1 MSNWFWFAELAFAL
15 VAYVVLGGFDIGV
28 EMLTAFAGSK
38 RDEMVASISP
48 VWDGNGTWLVI
59 AGTILFGAFP
69 LVYSIALPA
78 LYVPLSAMLVGLV
91 MRGVALEFRHK
102 AVSSRWVWDLLLFV
116 GSLLTALTQGICV
129 GTYARGLPVEHL
141 HYAGNGFEWCAVFPV
156 LCGVGLALGYLLLGA
171 GWLVLKGQGDLHY
184 IGQRSMRDL
193 TPLALLV
200 AALILALTLLTEP
213 TVQTRWIAHPV
224 LFVLP
229 VIGLLA
235 LARAPYAAKH
245 GGRAA
250 YIWVGMGCI
259 SMVLML
265 AASYLPYIVPF
276 DVTLSAAAAP
286 SASQSFMFW
295 GAGLFVLPV
304 IVLYTYVAYA
314 VFRGKVSQDH
324 FYH

>member
-1 MSNWFWFAELAFAL
+1 MLNWFWFAELAFAL

-28 EMLTAFAGSK
+28 GMLTAFAGSK

-78 LYVPLSAMLVGLV
+78 LYVPLSAMLAGLV

-171 GWLVLKGQGDLHY
+171 GWLVLKGQGDLRY

-213 TVQTRWIAHPV
+213 TVQTRCCSSCPW
-224 LFVLP
+224 
-229 VIGLLA
+229 LA
-235 LARAPYAAKH
+235 CWPWHVRPMQPSMTVVPPTSGWA
-245 GGRAA
+245 
-250 YIWVGMGCI
+250 WVASRWCSCWPRRI
-259 SMVLML
+259 SLTSCPL
-265 AASYLPYIVPF
+265 TS
-276 DVTLSAAAAP
+276 
-286 SASQSFMFW
+286 
-295 GAGLFVLPV
+295 
-304 IVLYTYVAYA
+304 
-314 VFRGKVSQDH
+314 R
-324 FYH
+324 